1 MSPVSSGL
9 SSASSGLSSASS
21 GQPSASS
28 GGPASSP
35 STGSLPT
42 SLTSLPQPVAARAR
56 RQPRWIAAG
65 LLAICLG
72 ALGAVLLFTEATSS
86 HGVVVVAADV
96 ARGEVIEQ
104 ADLTTTTIGST
115 RGVNT
120 VPADQL
126 TVLIGQRAT
135 VDLLAGTLLPAGA
148 IGDPVPKA
156 GFVQLGLRLAPGRIP
171 LDPLPAGTPVL
182 LVAVADPGA
191 TAGAGTTSSVDPT
204 ADKTYD
210 AAVVRSAEL
219 SNDGQFYLLDVQVPS
234 QVAAE
239 VARLAAADRIVL
251 IRQPEG

>member
-1 MSPVSSGL
+1 M
-9 SSASSGLSSASS
+9 SSATSTGTSTSATGSAPRSSTPVTTGSSV
-21 GQPSASS
+21 GSS
-28 GGPASSP
+28 GGS
-35 STGSLPT
+35 
-42 SLTSLPQPVAARAR
+42 TSLPKPIAPRAR

-72 ALGAVLLFTEATSS
+72 ALGAVLLFTEAASS
-86 HGVVVVAADV
+86 HSVVVVATDV

-104 ADLTTTTIGST
+104 ADLSTTTIGST
-115 RGVNT
+115 PGVNT

-126 TVLIGQRAT
+126 AALIGHRAT

-171 LDPLPAGTPVL
+171 LEALPPGTPVQ
-182 LVAVADPGA
+182 LVAVADPA
-191 TAGAGTTSSVDPT
+191 TAVGGTTGDVDQT
-204 ADKTYD
+204 SLKTYD

-234 QVAAE
+234 QVASAI
-239 VARLAAADRIVL
+239 ARLAAADRIVL

>member
-1 MSPVSSGL
+1 MSSATSTGTSTGTPAVSSG
-9 SSASSGLSSASS
+9 SSSRSSTPETTGSSP
-21 GQPSASS
+21 GPS
-28 GGPASSP
+28 GGWA
-35 STGSLPT
+35 SLPK
-42 SLTSLPQPVAARAR
+42 PIAPRAR

-72 ALGAVLLFTEATSS
+72 ALGAVLLFTEAASS
-86 HGVVVVAADV
+86 HTVVVVATDV

-104 ADLTTTTIGST
+104 SDLSTTTIGST
-115 RGVNT
+115 PGVTT

-126 TVLIGQRAT
+126 ATLIGHRAT

-156 GFVQLGLRLAPGRIP
+156 GFVQLGLRLTPGRIP
-171 LDPLPAGTPVL
+171 LELLPPGTPVQ
-182 LVAVADPGA
+182 LVAVADPA
-191 TAGAGTTSSVDPT
+191 TAVGGTNGNVDET
-204 ADKTYD
+204 TLKTYD

-219 SNDGQFYLLDVQVPS
+219 SNDGQFHLLDVQVPS
-234 QVAAE
+234 QVASE